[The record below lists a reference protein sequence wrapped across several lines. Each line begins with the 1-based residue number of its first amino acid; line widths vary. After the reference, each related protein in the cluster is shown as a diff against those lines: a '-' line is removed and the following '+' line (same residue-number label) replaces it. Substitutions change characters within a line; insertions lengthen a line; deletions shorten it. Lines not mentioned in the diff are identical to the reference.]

1 MVSESTKKVQAM
13 KDKIL
18 LKKLAKLE
26 TVNDQLS
33 AEIQY
38 LERLTRALGFA
49 EGLKT
54 LKAAAIEML
63 EAEQKR
69 EAKTEDGANP
79 PLSS

>member
-1 MVSESTKKVQAM
+1 MKKHR
-13 KDKIL
+13 DL
-18 LKKLAKLE
+18 LKKIAKLE
-26 TVNDQLS
+26 TINDQLS

-54 LKAAAIEML
+54 LKTAALEML
-63 EAEQKR
+63 ETDNKPQSKSEG
-69 EAKTEDGANP
+69 ETNP